1 MAKQAQNIINVSLTL
16 LAIYLYSFTANNIE
30 TEILGFNSFK
40 FLISMAVLIQFV
52 IFLPSFL
59 FQTEKFYDLTGS
71 LTYISVTSIAYF
83 SLENPS
89 TIDTILYL
97 YVIVWAGRLGI
108 FLFRRINKDGKDER
122 FDKAKKK
129 FFWFLQYWMG
139 QAAWVVFS
147 AGASILAILSP
158 VEAEL
163 EVLAFIG
170 IFLWWSGFL
179 IEVISDYQKRKF
191 RETSDPKT
199 EFIST
204 GLWARSRHPNYFGEI
219 TLWVGMAVISLSSLS
234 GIEYIT
240 AVVSPLFVYLL
251 LRKAEGVPMLER
263 IADERYGELSDYQE
277 YKANTPVLMMK
288 IFK

>member
-1 MAKQAQNIINVSLTL
+1 MGKQTQNIINVSLTL

-52 IFLPSFL
+52 IFVPSFL

-71 LTYISVTSIAYF
+71 LTYISVTSIAYI
-83 SLENPS
+83 SLDNPT

-139 QAAWVVFS
+139 QAAWVVFT

-163 EVLAFIG
+163 EVIAFIG

-234 GIEYIT
+234 GIEYVT
-240 AVVSPLFVYLL
+240 AIVSPVFVYLL

>member
-1 MAKQAQNIINVSLTL
+1 MTKQTRNIIIVLLFL

-40 FLISMAVLIQFV
+40 FLICMAVLIQFA
-52 IFLPSFL
+52 IFLPSFI

-71 LTYISVTSIAYF
+71 LTFISVTSIAYF
-83 SLENPS
+83 SLDNPS

-108 FLFRRINKDGKDER
+108 FLFRRIIKDGKDER

-139 QAAWVVFS
+139 QAAWVVFT

-219 TLWVGMAVISLSSLS
+219 TLWVGMAVISISSLS
-234 GIEYIT
+234 GFEYIT
-240 AVVSPLFVYLL
+240 AIVSPFFVYLL
-251 LRKAEGVPMLER
+251 LVKLEGVPMLER

>member
-1 MAKQAQNIINVSLTL
+1 MNKQTQNIINVSLTL

-139 QAAWVVFS
+139 QAAWVVFT

-163 EVLAFIG
+163 EVLAIIG

-191 RETSDPKT
+191 REASDPKT
-199 EFIST
+199 MFIST
-204 GLWARSRHPNYFGEI
+204 GLWAKSRHPNYFGEI

-234 GIEYIT
+234 GIEYVT
-240 AVVSPLFVYLL
+240 AIVSPVFIYLL
-251 LRKAEGVPMLER
+251 LVKLEGVPMLER
-263 IADERYGELSDYQE
+263 IADERYGELPDYQE

>member
-1 MAKQAQNIINVSLTL
+1 MAKQTQNIINVSLTL

-71 LTYISVTSIAYF
+71 LTFISVTSIAYF
-83 SLENPS
+83 SLDNPT

-234 GIEYIT
+234 GIEYVT
-240 AVVSPLFVYLL
+240 AIVSPLFVYLL

>member
-1 MAKQAQNIINVSLTL
+1 MAKQTQNIINVSLFL

-40 FLISMAVLIQFV
+40 FLISMAVLIQFA

-139 QAAWVVFS
+139 QAAWVVFT

-163 EVLAFIG
+163 EVLAIIG

-199 EFIST
+199 MFIST
-204 GLWARSRHPNYFGEI
+204 GLWAKSRHPNYFGEI

-234 GIEYIT
+234 GIEYVT
-240 AVVSPLFVYLL
+240 AIVSPVFIYLL
-251 LRKAEGVPMLER
+251 LVKLEGVPMLER
-263 IADERYGELSDYQE
+263 IADERYGELPDYQE

>member
-1 MAKQAQNIINVSLTL
+1 MTKQTQNIIIVSLFL
-16 LAIYLYSFTANNIE
+16 LVIYLYSFTAYNIE
-30 TEILGFNSFK
+30 TKILGFNSFK
-40 FLISMAVLIQFV
+40 FLISMAVLIQFT
-52 IFLPSFL
+52 IFLPSFI

-71 LTYISVTSIAYF
+71 LTFISVTSIAYF
-83 SLENPS
+83 SLDNPS

-108 FLFRRINKDGKDER
+108 FLFRRIIKDGKDER

-139 QAAWVVFS
+139 QAAWVVFT

-163 EVLAFIG
+163 EVIAFIG

-204 GLWARSRHPNYFGEI
+204 GLWGRSRHPNYFGEI

-234 GIEYIT
+234 GVEYVT
-240 AVVSPLFVYLL
+240 AIVSPVFVYFLL
-251 LRKAEGVPMLER
+251 IKLEGVPMLER

>member
-1 MAKQAQNIINVSLTL
+1 MAKQTQNIINVSLTL
-16 LAIYLYSFTANNIE
+16 LAIYLYSFTANNID

-139 QAAWVVFS
+139 QAAWVVFT

-234 GIEYIT
+234 GIEYVT

>member
-1 MAKQAQNIINVSLTL
+1 MVKQTQNIINVSLTL

-40 FLISMAVLIQFV
+40 FLISMAVLIQFL
-52 IFLPSFL
+52 IFVPSFL

-83 SLENPS
+83 SLDNPT

-97 YVIVWAGRLGI
+97 YVVVWAGRLGI
-108 FLFRRINKDGKDER
+108 FLFRRINKDGKDVR

-139 QAAWVVFS
+139 QAAWVVFT

-234 GIEYIT
+234 GIEYVT
-240 AVVSPLFVYLL
+240 AVVSPVFVYLL

>member
-1 MAKQAQNIINVSLTL
+1 MTKQTQNIINVSLTL

-40 FLISMAVLIQFV
+40 FLIFMAVLIQFL
-52 IFLPSFL
+52 IFVPSFL

-83 SLENPS
+83 SINNPT

-139 QAAWVVFS
+139 QAAWVVFT

-163 EVLAFIG
+163 GVLAFIG

-179 IEVISDYQKRKF
+179 IEVIADNQKRKF

-199 EFIST
+199 EFISS

-219 TLWVGMAVISLSSLS
+219 TLWIGMAVISLSSLS
-234 GIEYIT
+234 GIEYVT
-240 AVVSPLFVYLL
+240 AIVSPVFVYLL

-263 IADERYGELSDYQE
+263 IAEERYGDLPEYQQ
-277 YKANTPVLMMK
+277 YKENTPVLMMK

>member
-1 MAKQAQNIINVSLTL
+1 MTKQTRNIIIVSLFL

-40 FLISMAVLIQFV
+40 FLISMAVIIQFA
-52 IFLPSFL
+52 IFLPSFI

-71 LTYISVTSIAYF
+71 LTFISVTSIAYF
-83 SLENPS
+83 SLDNPS

-108 FLFRRINKDGKDER
+108 FLFRRIIKDGKDER

-139 QAAWVVFS
+139 QAAWVVFT

-163 EVLAFIG
+163 EVIAFIG

-234 GIEYIT
+234 GIEYVT
-240 AVVSPLFVYLL
+240 AIVSPLFVYLL

>member
-1 MAKQAQNIINVSLTL
+1 MTKQTQNIINVSLTL
-16 LAIYLYSFTANNIE
+16 LAIYLYSFTANNID

-40 FLISMAVLIQFV
+40 FLITMAVLIPFL
-52 IFLPSFL
+52 IFLPSFI

-71 LTYISVTSIAYF
+71 LTFISVTSIAYF
-83 SLENPS
+83 SLDNPT

-234 GIEYIT
+234 GIEYVT

>member
-1 MAKQAQNIINVSLTL
+1 MTKQTQNIINVSLTL

-40 FLISMAVLIQFV
+40 FLISMAVLIQFL
-52 IFLPSFL
+52 IFVPSFL

-83 SLENPS
+83 SLDNPT

-139 QAAWVVFS
+139 QAAWVVFT

-158 VEAEL
+158 VETEL
-163 EVLAFIG
+163 GVIALIG

-179 IEVISDYQKRKF
+179 IEVIADYQKRKF

-199 EFIST
+199 EFISS

-219 TLWVGMAVISLSSLS
+219 TLWVGMAILSLSSLS
-234 GIEYIT
+234 GIEYVT
-240 AVVSPLFVYLL
+240 AIVSPIFVYLL
-251 LRKAEGVPMLER
+251 LIKAEGVPMLER
-263 IADERYGELSDYQE
+263 IAEERYGGLPEYQQ
-277 YKANTPVLMMK
+277 YKENTPVFMMK

>member
-1 MAKQAQNIINVSLTL
+1 MAKQTQNIINVSLTL

-83 SLENPS
+83 SLDNPS

-234 GIEYIT
+234 GIEYVT

-263 IADERYGELSDYQE
+263 IADERYGELTDYQE

>member
-1 MAKQAQNIINVSLTL
+1 MAKQSQNIINISLTL

-40 FLISMAVLIQFV
+40 FLISMAVLIQFL

-83 SLENPS
+83 SLDNPT

-234 GIEYIT
+234 GIEYVT

>member
-1 MAKQAQNIINVSLTL
+1 MAKQTQNIINVSLTL

-40 FLISMAVLIQFV
+40 FLISMAVLIQFL

-83 SLENPS
+83 SLDNPS

-234 GIEYIT
+234 GIEYVT
-240 AVVSPLFVYLL
+240 AVVSPLFIYLL

>member
-1 MAKQAQNIINVSLTL
+1 MAKQTQNIINVSLTL

-83 SLENPS
+83 SLDNPS

-163 EVLAFIG
+163 EILAFIG

-234 GIEYIT
+234 GIEYVT

>member
-1 MAKQAQNIINVSLTL
+1 MTKQTQNIINVSLTL

-40 FLISMAVLIQFV
+40 FLISMAVLIQFL
-52 IFLPSFL
+52 IFVPSFL

-83 SLENPS
+83 SLDNPT

-139 QAAWVVFS
+139 QAAWVVFT

-158 VEAEL
+158 VETEL
-163 EVLAFIG
+163 GVLAFIG

-179 IEVISDYQKRKF
+179 IEVIADNQKRKF

-199 EFIST
+199 EFISS

-219 TLWVGMAVISLSSLS
+219 TLWVGMAVLSLSSLS
-234 GIEYIT
+234 GIEYVT
-240 AVVSPLFVYLL
+240 AIVSPVFVYLL

-263 IADERYGELSDYQE
+263 IAEERYGDLPEYQQ
-277 YKANTPVLMMK
+277 YKENTPVLMMK

>member
-1 MAKQAQNIINVSLTL
+1 MAKQTQNIINVSLTL

-83 SLENPS
+83 SLDNPS

-139 QAAWVVFS
+139 QAAWVVFT

-234 GIEYIT
+234 GIEYVT

>member
-1 MAKQAQNIINVSLTL
+1 MAKQTQNIINVSLTL
-16 LAIYLYSFTANNIE
+16 LAIYLYSFIANNIE

-83 SLENPS
+83 SLDNPS

-234 GIEYIT
+234 GIEYVT
-240 AVVSPLFVYLL
+240 AIVSPIFVYLL

-263 IADERYGELSDYQE
+263 IAEERYGDLPEYQQ
-277 YKANTPVLMMK
+277 YKENTPVLMMK
-288 IFK
+288 FFK

>member
-1 MAKQAQNIINVSLTL
+1 MAKQTQNIINVSLTL
-16 LAIYLYSFTANNIE
+16 FAIYLYSFTANNIE

-71 LTYISVTSIAYF
+71 LTFISVTSIAYF
-83 SLENPS
+83 SLDNPT

-234 GIEYIT
+234 GIEYVT
-240 AVVSPLFVYLL
+240 AVVSPLFIYLL

>member
-1 MAKQAQNIINVSLTL
+1 MTKQTQNIINVSLTL
-16 LAIYLYSFTANNIE
+16 LAIYLYSFTANNID

-83 SLENPS
+83 SLDNPS

-234 GIEYIT
+234 GIEYVT

>member
-1 MAKQAQNIINVSLTL
+1 MTKQTQNIINVFLTL
-16 LAIYLYSFTANNIE
+16 IAIYFYSFTGNNID

-83 SLENPS
+83 SLDNPS

-234 GIEYIT
+234 GIEYVT

>member
-1 MAKQAQNIINVSLTL
+1 MAKQTQNIINVSLTL

-40 FLISMAVLIQFV
+40 FLISMAVLIQFA

-71 LTYISVTSIAYF
+71 LTFISVTSIAYF
-83 SLENPS
+83 SLDDPT

-97 YVIVWAGRLGI
+97 YVIVWAGRLGL

-139 QAAWVVFS
+139 QAAWVVFT

-234 GIEYIT
+234 GIEYVT

>member
-1 MAKQAQNIINVSLTL
+1 MAKQTQNIINVSLTL
-16 LAIYLYSFTANNIE
+16 LAIYLYSFTANHIE

-71 LTYISVTSIAYF
+71 LTFISVTSIAYF
-83 SLENPS
+83 SLDDPT

-139 QAAWVVFS
+139 QAAWVVFT

-234 GIEYIT
+234 GIEYVT

>member
-1 MAKQAQNIINVSLTL
+1 MAKQTQNIINVSLFL

-40 FLISMAVLIQFV
+40 FLISMAVLIQFA

-71 LTYISVTSIAYF
+71 LTFISVTSIAYF
-83 SLENPS
+83 SLDDPT

-139 QAAWVVFS
+139 QAAWVVFT

-163 EVLAFIG
+163 EVLAIIG

-199 EFIST
+199 MFIST
-204 GLWARSRHPNYFGEI
+204 GLWAKSRHPNYFGEI

-234 GIEYIT
+234 GIEYVT
-240 AVVSPLFVYLL
+240 AIVSPVFIYLL
-251 LRKAEGVPMLER
+251 LVKLEGVPMLER
-263 IADERYGELSDYQE
+263 IADERYGELPDYQE

>member
-1 MAKQAQNIINVSLTL
+1 MAKQTQNIINVSLTL

-40 FLISMAVLIQFV
+40 FLISMAVLIQFL

-83 SLENPS
+83 SLDNPT

-199 EFIST
+199 MFIST
-204 GLWARSRHPNYFGEI
+204 GLWAKSRHPNYFGEI

-234 GIEYIT
+234 GIEYVT
-240 AVVSPLFVYLL
+240 AIVSPVFIYLL
-251 LRKAEGVPMLER
+251 LVKLEGVPMLER
-263 IADERYGELSDYQE
+263 IADERYGELPDYQE

>member
-1 MAKQAQNIINVSLTL
+1 MTKQTQNIINVSLFL

-30 TEILGFNSFK
+30 SEILGFNSFK
-40 FLISMAVLIQFV
+40 FLISMAVLIQFA

-83 SLENPS
+83 SLDNPT

-97 YVIVWAGRLGI
+97 YVIIWAGRLGI

-122 FDKAKKK
+122 FDKAKNK

-139 QAAWVVFS
+139 QAAWVVFT

-170 IFLWWSGFL
+170 ISLWWLGFM

-191 RETSDPKT
+191 REASDTKSK
-199 EFIST
+199 FIST

-234 GIEYIT
+234 GIEYVT
-240 AVVSPLFVYLL
+240 AIVSPVFVYLL
-251 LRKAEGVPMLER
+251 LVKLEGVPMLER
-263 IADERYGELSDYQE
+263 IADERYGDLSDYQD
-277 YKANTPVLMMK
+277 YKRNTPVLMLK

>member
-1 MAKQAQNIINVSLTL
+1 MNKQTQNIINVSLSL
-16 LAIYLYSFTANNIE
+16 LAIYLYSFTAYNIE
-30 TEILGFNSFK
+30 TKILGFNSFK
-40 FLISMAVLIQFV
+40 FLICMAVLIQFA
-52 IFLPSFL
+52 IFLPSFI

-71 LTYISVTSIAYF
+71 LTFISVTSIAYF
-83 SLENPS
+83 SLDNPS

-97 YVIVWAGRLGI
+97 YVIIWAGRLGI

-139 QAAWVVFS
+139 QASWVVFT
-147 AGASILAILSP
+147 AGATILAILSP

-234 GIEYIT
+234 GIEYVT
-240 AVVSPLFVYLL
+240 AVVSPFFVYLL

>member
-1 MAKQAQNIINVSLTL
+1 MVKQTQNMINVFLTL

-40 FLISMAVLIQFV
+40 FLISMAVLIQFL

-59 FQTEKFYDLTGS
+59 LQTEKFYDLTGS
-71 LTYISVTSIAYF
+71 LTYISVTSIAYI
-83 SLENPS
+83 SLDNPT

-139 QAAWVVFS
+139 QAAWVVFT

-234 GIEYIT
+234 GIEYVT
-240 AVVSPLFVYLL
+240 AIVSPVFVYLL

>member
-1 MAKQAQNIINVSLTL
+1 MAKQTQNIINVSLTL

-40 FLISMAVLIQFV
+40 FLISMAVLIQFA
-52 IFLPSFL
+52 IFFPSFL

-139 QAAWVVFS
+139 QAAWVVFT

-163 EVLAFIG
+163 EVLAIIG

-199 EFIST
+199 MFIST
-204 GLWARSRHPNYFGEI
+204 GLWAKSRHPNYFGEI

-234 GIEYIT
+234 GIEYVT
-240 AVVSPLFVYLL
+240 AIVSPVFIYLL
-251 LRKAEGVPMLER
+251 LVKLEGVPMLER
-263 IADERYGELSDYQE
+263 IADERYGELPDYQE

>member
-1 MAKQAQNIINVSLTL
+1 MAKQTQNIINVSLTL

-83 SLENPS
+83 SLDNPT

-163 EVLAFIG
+163 EALAFIG

-234 GIEYIT
+234 GIEYVT
-240 AVVSPLFVYLL
+240 AVVSPLFIYLL

-263 IADERYGELSDYQE
+263 IAEERYGGLPEYQQ
-277 YKANTPVLMMK
+277 YKENTPVFMMK

>member
-1 MAKQAQNIINVSLTL
+1 MAKQTQNIINVSLTL
-16 LAIYLYSFTANNIE
+16 LAIYLYSFTANNID

-83 SLENPS
+83 SLDNPT

-108 FLFRRINKDGKDER
+108 FLFRRINKVGKDVR

-234 GIEYIT
+234 GIEYVT

>member
-1 MAKQAQNIINVSLTL
+1 MAKQTQNIINVSLTL

-71 LTYISVTSIAYF
+71 LTFISVTSIAYF
-83 SLENPS
+83 SLDNPT

-139 QAAWVVFS
+139 QAAWVVFT

-234 GIEYIT
+234 GIEYVT

-263 IADERYGELSDYQE
+263 IADERYGELSNYQE